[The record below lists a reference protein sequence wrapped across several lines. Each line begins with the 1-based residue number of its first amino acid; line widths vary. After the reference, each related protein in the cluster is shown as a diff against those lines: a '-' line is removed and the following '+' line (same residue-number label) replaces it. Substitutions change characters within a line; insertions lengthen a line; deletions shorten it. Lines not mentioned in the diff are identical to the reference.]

1 MSMIYK
7 YYWNH
12 LAPMTILLVQC
23 NAMCDPMK
31 RQPVPLDFLA
41 ALTAQA
47 LFAADGRRRPG
58 HDVEAPG
65 RWRRNAG
72 RWLAGL
78 RRKRTASKDT
88 P

>member
-1 MSMIYK
+1 
-7 YYWNH
+7 
-12 LAPMTILLVQC
+12 
-23 NAMCDPMK
+23 MK

-47 LFAADGRRRPG
+47 LFATDVRRHPG
-58 HDVEAPG
+58 HDVATPG

-78 RRKRTASKDT
+78 RSKRTASKDI